1 MRKQWKALTIE
12 LNDHTVITADV
23 AMKPKWWGLAITGF
37 VVYSFESENKYAR
50 DGWFR
55 RERLCDDDPAET
67 LENWESLESLVGEE
81 YYDQIREAWEEE
93 EKFQWSHRD

>member
-12 LNDHTVITADV
+12 LNDHTVIAADV
-23 AMKPKWWGLAITGF
+23 AMQPFRSELAITDL
-37 VVYSFESENKYAR
+37 VIYSFESENKYAR

-55 RERLCDDDPAET
+55 RERLCDDNPAET

-81 YYDQIREAWEEE
+81 YYDHIRDAWNNAE
-93 EKFQWSHRD
+93 